1 MKEKEKYEQLI
12 QSSPL
17 FLLDRE
23 RDRTAYQREA
33 LKMVE
38 YLYCYLLSIHERRYV
53 EYGLEITETA
63 KRCIENFD
71 ASSGNDFLHYFN
83 AAMAK
88 EYRRASAK
96 REMEKARG
104 GLHVPEEEDRNIR
117 WALKLLQAKGIIN
130 PTEDQ
135 LCRLADAQGVS
146 LDALRAAVQTMR
158 ETAVVSDVYCGEDG
172 EEMSLF
178 DTVAADGEI
187 GDELLGR
194 EACASVL
201 SEIEDAFLAC
211 QDRQKPLLSVA
222 ITARIC
228 KEVCACGVPLSPY
241 SFVDGATVAEYK
253 ARGTL
258 PTQREIAARFEKNE
272 ASVSRTVKE
281 FIEKLKK

>member
-12 QSSPL
+12 HDSPL

-23 RDRTAYQREA
+23 QDRIAYRREA

-38 YLYCYLLSIHERRYV
+38 YLYCYLLSIHESRYA

-63 KRCIENFD
+63 RRCIASFD

-96 REMEKARG
+96 RTMEKARG

-117 WALKLLQAKGIIN
+117 QLLKFLRTKGITD
-130 PTEDQ
+130 PTEEQ
-135 LCRLADAQGVS
+135 LRRLADAQGVS
-146 LDALRAAVQTMR
+146 LDTLRAAVQTMR
-158 ETAVVSDVYCGEDG
+158 ETSVVSDVYCGENG

-178 DTVAADGEI
+178 DTVVADGEI

-201 SEIEDAFLAC
+201 SNVEAAFLAC
-211 QDRQKPLLSVA
+211 QDRQKPLLSVML
-222 ITARIC
+222 TAKIAAV
-228 KEVCACGVPLSPY
+228 VCQHEIPVSDFT
-241 SFVDGATVAEYK
+241 FVDKQLLAEYIQT
-253 ARGTL
+253 GTI
-258 PTQREIAARFEKNE
+258 PTQRGVAARFGKNE
-272 ASVSRTVKE
+272 ASLSRTLRE
-281 FIEKLKK
+281 FLEKIKT

>member
-12 QSSPL
+12 HDSPL

-23 RDRTAYQREA
+23 QDRIAYRREA

-38 YLYCYLLSIHERRYV
+38 YLYCYLLSIHESRYA

-63 KRCIENFD
+63 QRCIASFD

-96 REMEKARG
+96 RTMEDARC
-104 GLHVPEEEDRNIR
+104 GLRIPEEEDRNIR
-117 WALKLLQAKGIIN
+117 RVLKLLQAKGIIN

-146 LDALRAAVQTMR
+146 FDALRAAARAMR

-187 GDELLGR
+187 GDKLLDR

-201 SEIEDAFLAC
+201 SEIEDAFLSC

-222 ITARIC
+222 ITVKIC
-228 KEVCACGVPLSPY
+228 EAVCSCGISLAPY
-241 SFVDGATVAEYK
+241 SFVDRATVAEYK
-253 ARGTL
+253 EHGTL